1 MLGCLSSIVARG
13 ISRVSLLASTSVG
26 SRLLDPGALAIM
38 VLLML
43 LVMFLV
49 VNLALAS
56 SLANL
61 GKVLFRTLFC
71 RETVSTLSLDT
82 RLFKQTETV
91 DLLSSWDVV
100 EVLFVV
106 RPRLVKQT
114 ETVNLM

>member
-13 ISRVSLLASTSVG
+13 ISQVSLLALTLVG
-26 SRLLDPGALAIM
+26 SRPLDPGALAIM

-43 LVMFLV
+43 LVMFLI

-61 GKVLFRTLFC
+61 EKFSFVLC

-91 DLLSSWDVV
+91 DLLCVNSK
-100 EVLFVV
+100 FVISKS
-106 RPRLVKQT
+106 RLY
-114 ETVNLM
+114 L